1 MSRIARALV
10 ALMLAGCPKE
20 PSLFER
26 ALTSD
31 SRLVGQ
37 ARSVQ
42 GELRMSCDHRDA
54 EVYIDGVLHGSC
66 QDLEG
71 TAGLRLPSGPHLVEV
86 RKTGFLPYRAQVL
99 AGDVRTSLEVNLLP
113 MN

>member
-1 MSRIARALV
+1 VLV
-10 ALMLAGCPKE
+10 TLILVGCPKE
-20 PSLFER
+20 RSLFER

-31 SRLVGQ
+31 SEFVRHAQ
-37 ARSVQ
+37 SVQ

-66 QDLEG
+66 QDLEE

-86 RKTGFLPYRAQVL
+86 RKAGFLPYRAQVL
-99 AGDVRTSLEVNLLP
+99 TGDVRTSLEVNLLP